1 MASDSSFEDSTP
13 LCWNDMTQSC
23 RYTENK
29 TAISRLTSKQM
40 KQKIYFGRSKT
51 SLQASDVRYL
61 NLPMKVISAVSSA
74 SSYCLAALRFG
85 LWSRISQIRETEM
98 IAMLTAG
105 TQYYCGIVRLRVA
118 EKSRTMRSSP
128 RTRPSVAK
136 LIMRP
141 RDSDLI

>member
-1 MASDSSFEDSTP
+1 M
-13 LCWNDMTQSC
+13 
-23 RYTENK
+23 
-29 TAISRLTSKQM
+29 TAI
-40 KQKIYFGRSKT
+40 
-51 SLQASDVRYL
+51 A
-61 NLPMKVISAVSSA
+61 
-74 SSYCLAALRFG
+74 
-85 LWSRISQIRETEM
+85 
-98 IAMLTAG
+98 TAG